1 MLTDPVFSLK
11 MLSASLFPG
20 VRPGHLS
27 SFKHSSHVG
36 LGPTLLQD
44 IILTNYLCRDPISK

>member
-11 MLSASLFPG
+11 TLSASLFPG